1 MRMFRMRP
9 TRGSAR
15 GCACGARQ
23 RGSLYHRILNRL
35 PRLTIH
41 LVLIGIGI
49 GMVFPFLWMLTT
61 SFKTPQEVLAFP
73 PTFSSDRVLNFR
85 PVAAFLKMKRLFG
98 SGDFLAMLAETRH
111 LAIELVVLIALIAFW
126 WVRRKDKWK
135 GPDELAATRK
145 QRYFSGLGLTFV
157 LLLWVWNI
165 GVEAW
170 GELFYNYIFAWKSQ
184 SFARYFFNSC
194 FIALVTTTLQLLT
207 SALAAF
213 AFSFLK
219 FPGSNAIFLVFLGTM
234 MIPHQA
240 LLVPDYLIL
249 ANLGWI
255 NTYLSLIVPFIAS
268 VFGIF
273 LLRQFFMTMP
283 RDLYDAATID
293 GCSDLGFFFRI
304 ILPLSIAP
312 LTTLGIFTFIG
323 SWNSFLWAL
332 IVTHTDK
339 LRTVQVGLA
348 AFSSS
353 EGTRYE
359 LLMAAS
365 TFCILPLIIGFFLAQ
380 KQFIEGISRSGMKE

>member
-1 MRMFRMRP
+1 MMSGKMTKPRF
-9 TRGSAR
+9 GN
-15 GCACGARQ
+15 Q
-23 RGSLYHRILNRL
+23 RGQIYHKVLNRI
-35 PRLTIH
+35 PKITIH
-41 LVLIGIGI
+41 LALITLGISMI
-49 GMVFPFLWMLTT
+49 FPFLWMLST
-61 SFKTPQEVLAFP
+61 SFKESTEVMSYP
-73 PTFSSDRVLNFR
+73 PTFSSE
-85 PVAAFLKMKRLFG
+85 RLDFFFG
-98 SGDFLAMLAETRH
+98 YLLSEPWYLF
-111 LAIELVVLIALIAFW
+111 VLILVMAAILLYYLVRPPNRLKWPKPVIDESRARIITGGFLFLMFIYFAFA
-126 WVRRKDKWK
+126 VGIR
-135 GPDELAATRK
+135 E
-145 QRYFSGLGLTFV
+145 
-157 LLLWVWNI
+157 WND
-165 GVEAW
+165 
-170 GELFYNYIFAWKSQ
+170 LFHNYVVSWTAQKFG
-184 SFARYFFNSC
+184 RYFFNSC
-194 FIALVTTTLQLLT
+194 FIAMVTTTVQILS

-213 AFSFLK
+213 AFAFLK
-219 FPGSNAIFLVFLGTM
+219 FPGSNAIFLLFLGTM

-283 RDLYDAATID
+283 RDLYDASKID

-304 ILPLSIAP
+304 LLPLSIAP
-312 LTTLGIFTFIG
+312 MMTLGIFTFIG

-348 AFSSS
+348 AFSDA
-353 EGTRYE
+353 EGTSYH